1 MPPKKAAPVDKAKAA
16 AKQKA
21 AEDKTFGLKNKN
33 KSAKVQKYVQNVK
46 QNATQGLANYKPVE
60 VKKKDKKPEEEV
72 GNIFAVAI
80 KQPKVPEGVDPKS
93 IVCEFFRHNQCAKG
107 NKCKFSHDLS
117 VERKGPKIS
126 LYTDQRDIG
135 KGGGEDGEESK
146 EGMEDWDQA
155 TLEAAIKQKH
165 ANENKPTEIIC
176 KFFLDAVEK
185 KLYGWFWKCPN
196 GDDCK
201 YRHALPSGYVLK
213 SQMKELLEEEARNVK
228 DVTESIEEER
238 ARVVARTPVTE
249 ESFRAWHRA
258 KREARAAKRA
268 ADEDDR
274 RRKGILNGREIFMQ
288 EGFVATDDASATD
301 DYAREEDEESAI
313 QDMIARAKAAVEAAR
328 QAASDLGPT
337 PEEDEAAAEGMGAG
351 PSEDSAG
358 PSGSNGAGPATHLNL
373 EDDEAEALFEGDDDD
388 EEEEELM
395 DEEEDDDGDLE
406 GLEAHVKGMHVG
418 GGGTSG
424 GQDG

>member
-1 MPPKKAAPVDKAKAA
+1 MPPKKGGTVDKAKAA

-33 KSAKVQKYVQNVK
+33 KSAKVQKFVQNVK

-60 VKKKDKKPEEEV
+60 VKKKDKKPEDEV

-107 NKCKFSHDLS
+107 SKCKFSHDLS

-126 LYTDQRDIG
+126 LYTDQRDVG
-135 KGGGEDGEESK
+135 KGDGDESK
-146 EGMEDWDQA
+146 EGMDDWDQA
-155 TLEAAIKQKH
+155 TLEAAVKQKH

-176 KFFLDAVEK
+176 KFFLDAVER

-196 GDDCK
+196 GEDCK
-201 YRHALPSGYVLK
+201 YRHALPTGYVLK
-213 SQMKELLEEEARNVK
+213 SQMKELLEEEARNAK
-228 DVTESIEEER
+228 DIAESIEEER
-238 ARVVARTPVTE
+238 AKVVAKTPVTE
-249 ESFRAWHRA
+249 ETFRTWHKA
-258 KREARAAKRA
+258 KREAKAAKAA
-268 ADEDDR
+268 ADEDER

-288 EGFVATDDASATD
+288 EGFVAADDASAAD

-313 QDMIARAKAAVEAAR
+313 KDMMARAQAAADMAR
-328 QAASDLGPT
+328 QAAEELGPT
-337 PEEDEAAAEGMGAG
+337 PEEDEAAAEGMGT
-351 PSEDSAG
+351 G
-358 PSGSNGAGPATHLNL
+358 PSGSGAGPSTHLNL
-373 EDDEAEALFEGDDDD
+373 EDGEAEALFEGDDDD
-388 EEEEELM
+388 EE
-395 DEEEDDDGDLE
+395 DVIDDEEDDDDDEGDLD

-418 GGGTSG
+418 GGQAS
-424 GQDG
+424 